1 MSAKKSTSKAKSTK
15 ASAAS
20 GGPLP
25 PYGVPINEA
34 IARGSLREMKAMA
47 ARTRKY
53 IAEVERALN
62 ALDGA
67 IKKLGG

>member
-1 MSAKKSTSKAKSTK
+1 MPAKKSTSKAKSTK
-15 ASAAS
+15 PSAKS

-34 IARGSLREMKAMA
+34 IAGGNVRDMKAMA

-53 IAEVERALN
+53 IAELEKALK

-67 IKKLGG
+67 IGKR